1 MRNST
6 AADIDAMW
14 RDYFV
19 FTVVRNPLAR
29 AVSSYKFVLS
39 SMNGTRDECLDLVGA
54 GALRCRAGAR
64 PCCSAARGAQRGAS
78 R

>member
-1 MRNST
+1 MWNGGAKSTSSVVNTT

-29 AVSSYKFVLS
+29 AVSSYKFLLS
-39 SMNGTRDECLDLVGA
+39 AMSADREECKDLVSSGKTR
-54 GALRCRAGAR
+54 G
-64 PCCSAARGAQRGAS
+64 RGAY
-78 R
+78 